1 MRRKKYPVHLPPYKV
16 EKLKGLRLLKEL
28 SNWAFNHWKIKK
40 IWEKT
45 QGVEVKVAVLDT
57 GRPEHD
63 DIKIEKSVDFTGE
76 GEIDRSG
83 HATWVCGCIA
93 ATKGFL
99 GLAPKC
105 KLYTAKILD
114 NEGVGAWQWMKKGL
128 EWAFAEGCQVVNI
141 SAGGEYAG
149 NEIQPILKK
158 MADLGVLI
166 FCAAGN
172 SGNLLIFPAVDP
184 NTIAIGA
191 VNEEWQKAEFS
202 NFGPRLIAMAPGVDL
217 LGCWLNNGYCKATGT
232 SMASPETAGVVVLER
247 ELRSTNLKEAVA
259 KFAVTCKDMG
269 EEGWDPLTGWGIV
282 DPFKFL
288 GIEES
293 GKKITWNWLIA
304 LFFFLLFYFFGV
316 PAAAIKKIIKGG

>member
-1 MRRKKYPVHLPPYKV
+1 MNKPHLPPYKV

-28 SNWAFNHWKIKK
+28 SNWAFKHWKVKE

-45 QGVEVKVAVLDT
+45 QGVDVKVAVLDT
-57 GRPEHD
+57 GCPDHD
-63 DIKIEKSVDFTGE
+63 DIKVFKSVDFTGE
-76 GEIDRSG
+76 GPEDRNG
-83 HATWVCGCIA
+83 HATWVCSCIA

-114 NEGVGAWQWMKKGL
+114 DDGTGAWQWMRKGL

-141 SAGGEYAG
+141 SAGGEYG
-149 NEIQPILKK
+149 GTEIQPILKK
-158 MADLGVLI
+158 MADLGALI

-172 SGNLLIFPAVDP
+172 TGQILIFPANDP

-191 VNEEWQKAEFS
+191 VNEEWEKAAFS
-202 NFGPRLIAMAPGVDL
+202 SLGPRLIAMAPGVNL
-217 LGCWLNNGYCKATGT
+217 LGCWLDNGYAKATGT
-232 SMASPETAGVVVLER
+232 SMASPEASGIAVLER

-259 KFAVTCKDMG
+259 KFAVTCKDM
-269 EEGWDPLTGWGIV
+269 ETEGWDPRTGWGIV

-288 GIEES
+288 GLEES
-293 GKKITWNWLIA
+293 GIKPTWNWIVA
-304 LFFFLLFYFFGV
+304 LFFFFLFYFFGFP
-316 PAAAIKKIIKGG
+316 PAAVKKIFKRG